1 MNKQKW
7 LLHDPGNGRVA
18 PLHEIN
24 TDQQLLF
31 FVYFF
36 SSPASQSFM
45 ISKKALGL
53 QEMDALIS
61 VLIFLPICFFLYLL
75 YLSGKSEMK
84 MSEGWTGA
92 CHLGCNDLHCVFITE
107 PCDYLSF

>member
-7 LLHDPGNGRVA
+7 LLRDPGNGRVA

-45 ISKKALGL
+45 ISKKGPWSSGNECSHLSL
-53 QEMDALIS
+53 DFIVH
-61 VLIFLPICFFLYLL
+61 VLLP
-75 YLSGKSEMK
+75 
-84 MSEGWTGA
+84 
-92 CHLGCNDLHCVFITE
+92 
-107 PCDYLSF
+107 LSFVS